1 MKKILYIDMDGVLVD
16 FNSGINKLS
25 ETLKADYINRY
36 DEAPGIFALMDP
48 IKGALNAFNKLAK
61 LFDIYILTTS
71 PWLNSTALQD
81 KKDWVEKHLGEKA
94 KKRLIF
100 SHHKNLNKGDF
111 LIDDRK
117 VNGVMQFEG
126 EHIHFGT
133 ADFSSWDDILNYL
146 IPIADSQINIDK

>member
-1 MKKILYIDMDGVLVD
+1 MDGVLVE
-16 FNSGINKLS
+16 FNSGINNLS
-25 ETLKADYINRY
+25 ETLKADYINKY

-48 IKGALNAFNKLAK
+48 IKGAIDAFNKLAE
-61 LFDIYILTTS
+61 LFDIYILTAS

-81 KKDWVEKHLGEKA
+81 KREWVEKHLGEKA

-133 ADFSSWDDILNYL
+133 SEFSSWDDILNYL
-146 IPIADSQINIDK
+146 IPIAESQKNTEK

>member
-1 MKKILYIDMDGVLVD
+1 MDGVLVE

-25 ETLKADYINRY
+25 ETLKADYINKY

-48 IKGALNAFNKLAK
+48 IKGAIDAFNKLAE
-61 LFDIYILTTS
+61 LFDIYILTAS

-81 KKDWVEKHLGEKA
+81 KREWVEKHLGEKA

-100 SHHKNLNKGDF
+100 SHHKNLYKGQF
-111 LIDDRK
+111 LIDDREA
-117 VNGVMQFEG
+117 NGVKEFEG

-133 ADFSSWDDILNYL
+133 QKFANWEKVLKYL
-146 IPIADSQINIDK
+146 IPFAGSQINTN